1 MREHSGAASFRRS
14 QYGSNIVSRSQRRG
28 FESSI
33 RAKSEALATALRPD
47 FEPWFKFASATG
59 LRLAETL
66 IKWEHVNWDA
76 GVIRL
81 IGKRGL
87 PVSTPITPEIAAIL
101 TPLVGH
107 HPEAVFTYACKRP
120 KKGQRKGDRYPIT
133 YAGAKSEW
141 QAMRARS
148 GVTGF
153 RFHDIRHDFATKLLR
168 ETRNL
173 KLVSLALNHTDV
185 KTTARYAHV
194 TDGEVAEALQR
205 LSQSRKKSHVKSH
218 AAKLKSA

>member
-1 MREHSGAASFRRS
+1 MEATSSQGANGE
-14 QYGSNIVSRSQRRG
+14 GSRAPHGRVRG
-28 FESSI
+28 
-33 RAKSEALATALRPD
+33 ACD
-47 FEPWFKFASATG
+47 GASARFRAVVQI
-59 LRLAETL
+59 RLGDRPPTAETL
-66 IKWEHVNWDA
+66 IKWEHVNWDV
-76 GVIRL
+76 GMIWL
-81 IGKRGL
+81 TGKRGL

-101 TPLVGH
+101 TPLIGH

-120 KKGQRKGDRYPIT
+120 KKGQRKGDPYPIT

-141 QAMRARS
+141 QATRARS

-153 RFHDIRHDFATKLLR
+153 RFHDIRHDFATKLPR

-173 KLVSLALNHTDV
+173 KLVSRALNHMDV

-194 TDGEVAEALQR
+194 TDGEAADALQR

-218 AAKLKSA
+218 AGKLKSA